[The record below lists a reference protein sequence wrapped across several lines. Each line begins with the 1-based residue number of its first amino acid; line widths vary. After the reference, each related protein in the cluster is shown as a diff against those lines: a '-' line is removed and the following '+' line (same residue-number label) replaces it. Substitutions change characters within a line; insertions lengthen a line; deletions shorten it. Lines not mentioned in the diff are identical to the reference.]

1 MVLFRVWL
9 NKLWFGIHNK
19 ILNFRDWILCYNEL
33 FHDNGRKWKSMDVSI
48 DLWHSNN
55 MKVILP
61 NFAKNHCFWTLS
73 TLNYV
78 NCIPF
83 SCIDYF
89 QVLFSNFQKTWFNF
103 QLCCRSPVKSIL
115 FISRSVCLYVC
126 EAFSSSSSLWIFLN
140 FLHEDILSYILKSDK
155 AIICLLSR

>member
-9 NKLWFGIHNK
+9 NKLWFGSHNK
-19 ILNFRDWILCYNEL
+19 ILNFHDWILYYNEL
-33 FHDNGRKWKSMDVSI
+33 LHDNGRKWKSMDVSI
-48 DLWHSNN
+48 NLWHFNN

-115 FISRSVCLYVC
+115 FISPSVCLYVC
-126 EAFSSSSSLWIFLN
+126 EAFSSRSSLWIFLN